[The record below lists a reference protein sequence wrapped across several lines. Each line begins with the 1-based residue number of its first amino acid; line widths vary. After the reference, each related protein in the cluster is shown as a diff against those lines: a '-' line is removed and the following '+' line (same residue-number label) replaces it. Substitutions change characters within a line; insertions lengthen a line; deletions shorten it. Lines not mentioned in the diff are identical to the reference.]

1 MPEPHEPLRGDLQI
15 SARPSKIDQ
24 KAFTGG
30 LAGMLIVVAAIE
42 VVARLIVPNAYEQ
55 SASCSPRS
63 WLMQLDT
70 QLSVARGNA

>member
-1 MPEPHEPLRGDLQI
+1 LQI

-30 LAGMLIVVAAIE
+30 LAGMLVVVAAIE

-55 SASCSPRS
+55 SASFHR
-63 WLMQLDT
+63 
-70 QLSVARGNA
+70 AHG

>member
-55 SASCSPRS
+55 SASFHR
-63 WLMQLDT
+63 
-70 QLSVARGNA
+70 AHG